1 MPVAPTA
8 QIHPTAIVSTDAD
21 IGANVHIGPY
31 VVVEGPVAIK
41 HDCRIAPY
49 VHLVGPLVIG
59 QGNQIGT
66 GCVIGSDP
74 QHLAYRGEPTRTEI
88 GDFNVFREHVTIHR
102 GSQVAG
108 HGVTRIGSHN
118 YFMAHS
124 HVAHDCKVGNH
135 CVLVNGALM
144 GGHSEIDDRVF
155 LSGNVGLHQFVRMG
169 RLTLVMGNE
178 GVVKDVPPF
187 FSVRDYARLIGVNTV
202 GMKRAGI
209 ATPDITVV
217 RQAFHILCY
226 SDLLQKDAIQ
236 KLADSLGG
244 HPLVAEMLQFIRSSK
259 KGIMRKPLRRTEDDE
274 D

>member
-1 MPVAPTA
+1 
-8 QIHPTAIVSTDAD
+8 
-21 IGANVHIGPY
+21 
-31 VVVEGPVAIK
+31 
-41 HDCRIAPY
+41 
-49 VHLVGPLVIG
+49 
-59 QGNQIGT
+59 
-66 GCVIGSDP
+66 
-74 QHLAYRGEPTRTEI
+74 LAYRGEPTRTEI